1 MSRNTSRLTALGVSR
16 LNQKGRYCDGGGL
29 YLQVSAT
36 GRRCW
41 VYRFM
46 LRERMRDMGLGPYP
60 EITLAEAREK
70 ALVCRRMLIAGI
82 DPIEARRKE
91 GENARLL
98 AARTV

>member
-1 MSRNTSRLTALGVSR
+1 
-16 LNQKGRYCDGGGL
+16 
-29 YLQVSAT
+29 
-36 GRRCW
+36 
-41 VYRFM
+41 
-46 LRERMRDMGLGPYP
+46 MRDMGLGPYP